1 MLTGWSANM
10 DRRVKKVLEIIE
22 EKLQEKLQVD
32 DLSQSV
38 NLSPSRLH
46 HLFKSELGMPVVQY
60 IKAKRLKQAK
70 ELLETSFLTVKEI
83 TIRAGFNDESRFVQD
98 FKKAYGLTPAQYRHH
113 YDDLASSEDKHTK
126 E

>member
-1 MLTGWSANM
+1 M

>member
-1 MLTGWSANM
+1 M

-22 EKLQEKLQVD
+22 GNLREKLHVD
-32 DLSQSV
+32 DLSQAV

-46 HLFKSELGMPVVQY
+46 HLFKAELGMPVVQY
-60 IKAKRLKQAK
+60 IKGMRLKQAK

-83 TIRAGFNDESRFVQD
+83 TLSVGFSDESRFVQD
-98 FKKAYGLTPAQYRHH
+98 FTKAYGLTPAQYRRHH
-113 YDDLASSEDKHTK
+113 DELSSSEDKHTK

>member
-1 MLTGWSANM
+1 M

-22 EKLQEKLQVD
+22 ERLQAKLQVD

-46 HLFKSELGMPVVQY
+46 HLFKAELGMPLVQY
-60 IKAKRLKQAK
+60 IKVMRLKQAK
-70 ELLETSFLTVKEI
+70 ELLETSFLTIKEI
-83 TIRAGFNDESRFVQD
+83 TLKVGFNDESRFVQD
-98 FKKAYGLTPAQYRHH
+98 FKKAYDLTPAQYRRH
-113 YDDLASSEDKHTK
+113 YDALTSSEDKHTK

>member
-1 MLTGWSANM
+1 M

-22 EKLQEKLQVD
+22 GNLRGKLHVD

-46 HLFKSELGMPVVQY
+46 HLFKAELGMPVVQY
-60 IKAKRLKQAK
+60 IKGLRLKQAK
-70 ELLETSFLTVKEI
+70 GLLETSFLTVKEI
-83 TIRAGFNDESRFVQD
+83 TLNVGYNDESRFVQD
-98 FKKAYGLTPAQYRHH
+98 FKKAYGLTPAQYRRHH
-113 YDDLASSEDKHTK
+113 NELSSSKDAHTK

>member
-1 MLTGWSANM
+1 M

-22 EKLQEKLQVD
+22 GNLRGKLHVNE
-32 DLSQSV
+32 LSQSV

-46 HLFKSELGMPVVQY
+46 HLFKAELGMPVVQY
-60 IKAKRLKQAK
+60 IKGMRLKQAK

-83 TIRAGFNDESRFVQD
+83 TASVGFKDESRFVQD
-98 FKKAYGLTPAQYRHH
+98 FKKAYGLTPAQYRRHH
-113 YDDLASSEDKHTK
+113 DDEPSSGEDQHTK